1 MVGQKWR
8 LKMCTFKDQGLLVEL
23 DMCLCFLGGER
34 MGGWRSNWENLRD
47 DGVVEMAFDEH
58 EAWKNGLI
66 VEGIELRPK

>member
-1 MVGQKWR
+1 
-8 LKMCTFKDQGLLVEL
+8 
-23 DMCLCFLGGER
+23 

-66 VEGIELRPK
+66 VEGIELRPKELAMDL